1 MKKIFFFMLKHTL
14 KCLHYINTSSM
25 FLFFSPTWCPT
36 EIVSSRSNTYSCRSL
51 SNDRCLFAALILYTK
66 FCWNMGYILY
76 TNISYTFGIQNDTK
90 ICRNMEYILYI
101 NILYTFCIHQFWS
114 TKSVHYKH
122 YAYNLYTK
130 FIQNVIQ
137 IIVCRLD
144 PLFQHILTCL
154 LCTS

>member
-1 MKKIFFFMLKHTL
+1 MVTLYKYFIYVFIF
-14 KCLHYINTSSM
+14 
-25 FLFFSPTWCPT
+25 
-36 EIVSSRSNTYSCRSL
+36 L
-51 SNDRCLFAALILYTK
+51 SNMMSNWNSFKSVKHLFLSVIVQWPTLICSPDFEYKIYTK

-90 ICRNMEYILYI
+90 ICQNMEYILYT
-101 NILYTFCIHQFWS
+101 NILYTFCTHQFWS
-114 TKSVHYKH
+114 TKSVYHKH
-122 YAYNLYTK
+122 YVYNLYTK
-130 FIQNVIQ
+130 FIQNVVQ